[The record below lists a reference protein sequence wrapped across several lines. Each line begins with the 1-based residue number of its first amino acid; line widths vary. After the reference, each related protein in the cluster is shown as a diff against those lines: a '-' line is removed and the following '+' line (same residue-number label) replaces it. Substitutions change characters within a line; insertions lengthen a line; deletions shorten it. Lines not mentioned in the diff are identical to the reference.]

1 MNYSQNVP
9 YFSKHVY
16 DIVRNPSQ
24 YIYNFP
30 SCVCLISDQGTG
42 DKGDL
47 VTLALVL

>member
-1 MNYSQNVP
+1 LQPFTENYVLSA
-9 YFSKHVY
+9 YKSTK
-16 DIVRNPSQ
+16 IGNPSQ